1 MEITGKRDIFG
12 IIFFALSVMMLGY
25 MFLTPLNHYIMH
37 VDEYFTMS
45 VLTLP
50 IADVISITSWD
61 VHPPVY
67 YILAKIAV
75 MMAEAVGMDSLHG
88 LRILSVIPYIL
99 ILAISATKIRRDY
112 GLLTA
117 GLFAFS
123 LSVMSE
129 FFAHFLIARMYGWAI
144 LFIIVA

>member
-75 MMAEAVGMDSLHG
+75 MMAEAV
-88 LRILSVIPYIL
+88 
-99 ILAISATKIRRDY
+99 
-112 GLLTA
+112 
-117 GLFAFS
+117 
-123 LSVMSE
+123 
-129 FFAHFLIARMYGWAI
+129 
-144 LFIIVA
+144 